1 MSDVLT
7 RIRQIFNQSGKNQT
21 EIGKKIGKTSQ
32 YVWKLLNDDS
42 ANPSDSVIRDICREF
57 NINEEWLRTGK
68 EPMQKPIEDKLSAY
82 VSEITDGN
90 DELIKDFIIT
100 YMELDQSSKDALKKV
115 MDSMLSKKMEREQH

>member
-1 MSDVLT
+1 MKEHIKKLRNYLGLT
-7 RIRQIFNQSGKNQT
+7 QQKFADKLGLKRQTIAAY
-21 EIGKKIGKTSQ
+21 EIGNIEPSEST
-32 YVWKLLNDDS
+32 LLL
-42 ANPSDSVIRDICREF
+42 ICKEF
-57 NINEEWLRTGK
+57 NINDDWLRTGK

-100 YMELDQSSKDALKKV
+100 YMELDQSSKDALRKV